1 MANVIVDIKLM
12 PSKPDVDLK
21 KIEAQARKIL
31 EENKAKVTKTR
42 QEPIAFGLTALIIT
56 FLRDESLGG
65 VEDLETKL
73 KQIKQVQD
81 VQTLDVTRAMG

>member
-12 PSKPDVDLK
+12 PSKPDIDLK
-21 KIEAQARKIL
+21 KIEEQARKVL
-31 EENKAKVTKTR
+31 EENKAKITKTR

-65 VEDLETKL
+65 VEELETKL
-73 KQIKQVQD
+73 KQIKQVQG
-81 VQTLDVTRAMG
+81 VQTLDVSRAMG